1 MSHNELQLTFA
12 YQTSPL
18 TNWLTLSYNFPLVL
32 ALSWLTFAFELA
44 YPIGFKTGLPFLI
57 WSGLPLFS
65 LPYLIKTGLPIHGLP
80 LLSLT
85 YCFF

>member
-1 MSHNELQLTFA
+1 MSHNELKLTFA

-44 YPIGFKTGLPFLI
+44 YPIDFKTGLPFLI
-57 WSGLPLFS
+57 WF
-65 LPYLIKTGLPIHGLP
+65 GLP
-80 LLSLT
+80 LLTILLLIG
-85 YCFF
+85 